1 MPAPE
6 LTFRVYIP
14 EPFIPAGA
22 SSMTTAGGETFKA
35 SLPVEDGHKLSPVEG
50 HRFVNV
56 TFSADIAY
64 TEFEC
69 RATKAGASYGR
80 GQGRLVAAFSYTPA
94 ATERTFEIYDT
105 DLVNG
110 DGGYRIGMYAQSMD
124 GGWNDNTLFIP
135 AGASGLI
142 TSDGRQFLCM
152 R

>member
-14 EPFIPAGA
+14 EPFIPSG
-22 SSMTTAGGETFKA
+22 SSGMKTAGGDVFNA
-35 SLPVEDGHKLSPVEG
+35 SLPVADGHKLSPVAG
-50 HRFVNV
+50 HRFVAV

-69 RATKAGASYGR
+69 RATKAGQSYGR

-94 ATERTFEIYDT
+94 ATERTFEVYDT

-110 DGGYRIGMYAQSMD
+110 DGAYRIGLYAKSQD
-124 GGWNDNTLFIP
+124 GGWNDNTLFVP
-135 AGASGLI
+135 AGASGLL
-142 TSDGRQFLCM
+142 TSDGRHFLCM